1 MQGKPKYLQA
11 EVRIAGR
18 GRKLLKG
25 LLFYTFFYRQKIIV
39 SYQKQTF
46 NESLFTDYYP
56 GKMTFSGTTTI
67 AIDNNHKSLVCYYS
81 SCQVSVIEW

>member
-39 SYQKQTF
+39 SYQKLSM
-46 NESLFTDYYP
+46 NLSLQIIIPEKWLFQ
-56 GKMTFSGTTTI
+56 GQ
-67 AIDNNHKSLVCYYS
+67 LL
-81 SCQVSVIEW
+81 